1 MSLLDTNFN
10 KIDEGIYKYLASIYS
25 KIRRYKY
32 EEFVDP
38 RTEYHYGGIVGNISN
53 DMVLICDLFKI
64 NKKHMYIFEYK
75 WISKNHPEFD
85 EYYKLYYTDEHI
97 KDAIVTPALIHELI
111 IKYESIL

>member
-32 EEFVDP
+32 GEFMDVN
-38 RTEYHYGGIVGNISN
+38 TEYTYGGIDGDISN
-53 DMVLICDLFKI
+53 DMVLACELFTRNRK
-64 NKKHMYIFEYK
+64 YIYEYK
-75 WISKNHPEFD
+75 WISKNHPKFD

-97 KDAIVTPALIHELI
+97 KDAIVTPALIHDLI

>member
-10 KIDEGIYKYLASIYS
+10 KIDEGIYKYLASIYD
-25 KIRRYKY
+25 KIRMYKY
-32 EEFVDP
+32 EKFIDP
-38 RTEYHYGGIVGNISN
+38 RVEYSYGGIVGNISN

-64 NKKHMYIFEYK
+64 NKKYILEYK
-75 WISKNHPEFD
+75 WISKNHPKFD

-97 KDAIVTPALIHELI
+97 KGVIVTPALIQELI